1 MAFNKAKEERK
12 WLNWKESEEKQ
23 MREFG
28 VSEDVIEK
36 IRKSDWTTF
45 KAERCYYE
53 KVISTDYIE
62 YFSQQEYKKEYK
74 TLEDFLNDIENQELY
89 FALLSIDKI
98 SLNIIFYKIQGY
110 SVHEIA
116 QILNLTENAIY
127 MRIRVIKKKI
137 KKFYNSDKK

>member
-12 WLNWKESEEKQ
+12 WLNWKRTEEKQ
-23 MREFG
+23 MRELG
-28 VSEDVIEK
+28 VSEDVIER

-89 FALLSIDKI
+89 FILLSIDKI

-110 SVHEIA
+110 SVHEISR
-116 QILNLTENAIY
+116 ILDLTENAVY
-127 MRIRVIKKKI
+127 KRIQHLKEKI
-137 KKFYNSDKK
+137 KKVL

>member
-89 FALLSIDKI
+89 FILLSIDK
-98 SLNIIFYKIQGY
+98 SSFDIIFYKIKGY

-116 QILNLTENAIY
+116 QILDLTENAIY
-127 MRIRVIKKKI
+127 KRIQHLKEKI
-137 KKFYNSDKK
+137 KKVL

>member
-89 FALLSIDKI
+89 FILLSIDKT

-116 QILNLTENAIY
+116 RILDLTENAIY
-127 MRIRVIKKKI
+127 KRIQHLKEKI
-137 KKFYNSDKK
+137 KKVL

>member
-12 WLNWKESEEKQ
+12 WLNWKEAEEKQ
-23 MREFG
+23 MRELG
-28 VSEDVIEK
+28 VSEDVIER

-89 FALLSIDKI
+89 FILLSIDKI

-110 SVHEIA
+110 SVHDIA
-116 QILNLTENAIY
+116 RLLDLTENAIY
-127 MRIRVIKKKI
+127 KRIQHLKEKI
-137 KKFYNSDKK
+137 KKVL

>member
-89 FALLSIDKI
+89 FILLSIDKI
-98 SLNIIFYKIQGY
+98 SLDIIFYKIKGY

-116 QILNLTENAIY
+116 QILDLTENAIY
-127 MRIRVIKKKI
+127 KRIQHLKEKI
-137 KKFYNSDKK
+137 KKVLKKA